1 MQLFHANPCDSTPQ
15 NIYRLFHV
23 MAPSS
28 CSSNS
33 PSFQPCVFG
42 ETGDQHQHFGRL
54 CLKVAANMFPKKQH
68 WCYKDSARK
77 NVYSC
82 TCLSHW
88 LPDVRFVKPS
98 FWEAVHTQFP
108 NLQDWLVLQQWIN
121 GTSLSLWK
129 CDLGLHSNMLYV
141 DIRIPGSPWPR
152 HVEGTVKIPSWCVY
166 DGTARWPRTD
176 GQFFG
181 KV

>member
-1 MQLFHANPCDSTPQ
+1 MRLNVTKHPC
-15 NIYRLFHV
+15 LFHV

-42 ETGDQHQHFGRL
+42 ETGDQHQHFWRL
-54 CLKVAANMFPKKQH
+54 CLKVGANMFPNKQH

-108 NLQDWLVLQQWIN
+108 NLQDWLVLQQWI
-121 GTSLSLWK
+121 
-129 CDLGLHSNMLYV
+129 
-141 DIRIPGSPWPR
+141 PGSPWPR
-152 HVEGTVKIPSWCVY
+152 HEGTVKIPSCVY
-166 DGTARWPRTD
+166 DGTARWPRRD
-176 GQFFG
+176 GQFL
-181 KV
+181 VRYRNICCC